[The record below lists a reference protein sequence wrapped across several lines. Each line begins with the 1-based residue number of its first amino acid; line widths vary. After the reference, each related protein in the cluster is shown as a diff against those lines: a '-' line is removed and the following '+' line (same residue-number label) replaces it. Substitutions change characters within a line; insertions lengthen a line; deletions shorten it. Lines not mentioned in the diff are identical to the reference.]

1 MTLPARFAALPVV
14 ALAALFLAGADASP
28 IKARKD
34 LMDSFGSAAKTLGK
48 MADGSLPFDAATAAT
63 ARQTLLDAPGHITE
77 AFGPLAVDA
86 SSKAK
91 GAIWSNW
98 DDFLTRSKAVGTAAT
113 ALDTT
118 SAETISA
125 GIDAVLAT
133 CKNCHSDYRM

>member
-1 MTLPARFAALPVV
+1 MTLPVRLAALSVA
-14 ALAALFLAGADASP
+14 ALAALFLAGADTSP
-28 IKARKD
+28 IKVRKD

-48 MADGSLPFDAATAAT
+48 MADGSLPFDAAAAAT
-63 ARQTLLDAPGHITE
+63 ARQSLLAAPDHIAQ

-118 SAETISA
+118 SAETIAA
-125 GIDAVLAT
+125 GIGAVQT
-133 CKNCHSDYRM
+133 SCKNCHSDYRM